1 VTIWTYARVLMIGAA
16 LAACDRGFILEGE
29 RFPLRAPFSENA
41 GQAPANRAEPISLP
55 AQVSNSDWTNRLG
68 LRPAHPAL
76 GAASTPVWSVQIG
89 QGETRRHRIT
99 AEPVSS
105 GGLIYTLDSRARV
118 SAVSTNGDIVWTRD
132 LIPASTRNPDS
143 ASGGGLAIGN
153 GMLYVTSAFAVVHA
167 LDLRTGN
174 TVWSRDFDALLN
186 AAPTVDGNRLFFV
199 ASDSTAWSLDAMTG
213 RTDWQ
218 VSGAP
223 STSQMVG
230 GAAPKV
236 AGDLVLFP
244 TPAGELL
251 AIRRDTG
258 QQAWRTVI
266 AGTRIGMGYAALSD
280 ITGDPVVV
288 GNTVYVGNQ
297 SGRVMALDVATGRQ
311 IWRADEAAYGPV
323 WPVGGSLFL
332 MSDRNRVV
340 RLNASDGSFIWG
352 QPLPL
357 YTQTRERRRVQIFPH
372 YGPVLAGGR
381 LVVGSG
387 DDVIRFFDPVSG
399 ALTGEVPLRSGAA
412 VAPIV
417 VGGTLYVVSRDGR
430 LTAFR

>member
-1 VTIWTYARVLMIGAA
+1 MTIWTYARVLMIGAA

-41 GQAPANRAEPISLP
+41 GAPPANRAEPISLP

-76 GAASTPVWSVQIG
+76 GAASTPVWSVSIG

-99 AEPVSS
+99 AEPVSA

-132 LIPASTRNPDS
+132 LTPASTRNPDS

-174 TVWSRDFDALLN
+174 TVWSRNFDALLN

-223 STSQMVG
+223 SPSQMVG

-266 AGTRIGMGYAALSD
+266 AGTRIGMGYAALTD

-311 IWRADEAAYGPV
+311 MWRADEAAYGPV

-340 RLNASDGSFIWG
+340 RLNAADGSFIWG

-357 YTQTRERRRVQIFPH
+357 YTQSRERRRVQIFPH

-399 ALTGEVPLRSGAA
+399 AMTGEVPLRSGAA

-417 VGGTLYVVSRDGR
+417 VGGTLYVVSRDGH